1 MSQNVKEYGIS
12 VFMLMVHWAILL
24 VGLIIDLFDVG
35 NLGFAIILCN
45 AIPTLVST
53 VVVIVYTVIMTD
65 EEYEEIKKAGWA
77 L

>member
-12 VFMLMVHWAILL
+12 VFMLMVTWAILL

-35 NLGFAIILCN
+35 NLGLAIILCD
-45 AIPTLVST
+45 AIPTLVAT
-53 VVVIVYTVIMTD
+53 VVTVIYTVIMTD

>member
-35 NLGFAIILCN
+35 NLGLAIILCN